1 EIGSMS
7 IVKGARNIEAA
18 KKFYEWALTP
28 SAQGLGAATLQFQ
41 LPSHKEA
48 KVDPRVP
55 DFRKIKL
62 INYDYAKYG
71 QTAERR
77 RLIQR
82 WEREVNS
89 LPR

>member
-1 EIGSMS
+1 MCI
-7 IVKGARNIEAA
+7 RDR
-18 KKFYEWALTP
+18 
-28 SAQGLGAATLQFQ
+28 
-41 LPSHKEA
+41 LPSNKET

-71 QTAERR
+71 QAAERK

-82 WEREVNS
+82 WERDVNGQG
-89 LPR
+89 R

>member
-1 EIGSMS
+1 M
-7 IVKGARNIEAA
+7 
-18 KKFYEWALTP
+18 TP
-28 SAQGLGAATLQFQ
+28 SAQALGAATLQFQ
-41 LPSHKEA
+41 LPSNKETQ
-48 KVDPRVP
+48 VDPRVP

-71 QTAERR
+71 QTAERK

-82 WEREVNS
+82 WEKDVNS

>member
-1 EIGSMS
+1 M
-7 IVKGARNIEAA
+7 
-18 KKFYEWALTP
+18 
-28 SAQGLGAATLQFQ
+28 
-41 LPSHKEA
+41 
-48 KVDPRVP
+48 P
-55 DFRKIKL
+55 DFKKIKL

-82 WEREVNS
+82 WEKDVNS

>member
-1 EIGSMS
+1 MS
-7 IVKGARNIEAA
+7 IVRGSRNLEAA

-28 SAQGLGAATLQFQ
+28 AAQELAAATLQFQ
-41 LPSHKEA
+41 LPSNKET
-48 KVDPRVP
+48 KVDARVP

-71 QTAERR
+71 QTAERK

-82 WEREVNS
+82 WEKDVNS

>member
-1 EIGSMS
+1 M
-7 IVKGARNIEAA
+7 
-18 KKFYEWALTP
+18 TP
-28 SAQGLGAATLQFQ
+28 AEQELAAATLQFQ
-41 LPSHKEA
+41 LPSNKAA

-82 WEREVNS
+82 WEKEVNS
-89 LPR
+89 ISH

>member
-1 EIGSMS
+1 
-7 IVKGARNIEAA
+7 
-18 KKFYEWALTP
+18 
-28 SAQGLGAATLQFQ
+28 LQFQ

-55 DFRKIKL
+55 DFRKIKM

-82 WEREVNS
+82 WEKEVNS

>member
-1 EIGSMS
+1 
-7 IVKGARNIEAA
+7 
-18 KKFYEWALTP
+18 
-28 SAQGLGAATLQFQ
+28 LGAATLQFQ
-41 LPSHKEA
+41 LPSHKET

-55 DFRKIKL
+55 DFRKIKM

-82 WEREVNS
+82 WEKEVNS